1 VRDEVYIALEE
12 HCLPVD
18 PSVVRFIDSKEA
30 FQDTPANWA
39 RLDEETEELNDVRPE
54 VGEEF
59 VQEIMGDRAIEI
71 EEVDDDYDIGEEFLA
86 GLAEL
91 GLSRDDVQEVIQ
103 KRESEEEVQENKSE
117 YSHSAD
123 LSYAPPPSKMSIN
136 SFFESHHVMKRPD
149 RKTLELAAK
158 TMDRAVGKLGV
169 LQMKIPVRL
178 QGSRCLKMSRRRLGQ
193 SSNDKEGLKLYVAT
207 EEDSAIACLIKDID
221 ELPAFERTWG
231 RM

>member
-1 VRDEVYIALEE
+1 
-12 HCLPVD
+12 
-18 PSVVRFIDSKEA
+18 
-30 FQDTPANWA
+30 
-39 RLDEETEELNDVRPE
+39 
-54 VGEEF
+54 
-59 VQEIMGDRAIEI
+59 
-71 EEVDDDYDIGEEFLA
+71 
-86 GLAEL
+86 
-91 GLSRDDVQEVIQ
+91 LSRDDVQEVIQ

-123 LSYAPPPSKMSIN
+123 LSYAPRPSKMSIN

-231 RM
+231 RMYVRHMLEHSLLSSMVATTRIEQTPWWTNLKSEQINYS